1 MKDLSSYYN
10 ERKNTFELELK
21 AINKQLT
28 AVTAIRVVS
37 FIAAFILFYIF
48 SDTGWMAAVGFIV
61 PITILAFFVKKSIQL
76 NDKKGI
82 VQNLITIQQ
91 TELSALAYDFSN
103 GDLGLN
109 FLIPNHLYA
118 GDLGVFGRGSIFQ
131 MLTRT
136 VTGGGSKELANQLL
150 NLELGKAT
158 VDLRQKSIQE
168 LADKTEWQHQ
178 FRANFKDTKGEKDIS
193 FTSVEVFPNLFY
205 KVLFYLLP
213 LGMFTLL
220 TLLIIGSIPFSYLLF
235 GALITL
241 SFTGSFLKKTTTV
254 SGNVEEVLKE
264 ISAYRHYIQLIE
276 DEKFQEDL
284 NVKNQAQLKGGIKAS
299 TALDKLRKILNG
311 FDNRNNM
318 LMGVVLNA
326 LLLWDVRHLKQF
338 MEWQEQ
344 FGDKLINWL
353 DAVHQFD
360 ARISMANYVRNNP
373 NNSFPLLLEQ
383 DSFYYQADQLSHPL
397 LNPSVRISNSILI
410 DGWNQINIITG
421 ANMAG
426 KSTFLRTIGA
436 SMIMGSLGISLP
448 GKISY
453 TPVSLFSSMKTEDS
467 LSDNESYFFAELKRL
482 KQLVDLLETGQRTFA
497 ILDEILKG
505 TNSRDKATGS
515 AEFLKKL
522 LRFPLSGIIAT
533 HDLSLCELSS
543 VYPNSVSNYA
553 FEVDMNGDEL
563 YFDYTLKQ
571 GVCQNMNATF
581 LLKKMSLI
589 D

>member
-1 MKDLSSYYN
+1 MNDLSSYYT
-10 ERKNTFELELK
+10 ERKNTFEIDLK
-21 AINKQLT
+21 TVNKQLT
-28 AVTAIRVVS
+28 LVTAIRVVS
-37 FIAAFILFYIF
+37 FISAFMLFYIF
-48 SDTGWMAAVGFIV
+48 SNTSWMAGLGFII
-61 PITILAFFVKKSIQL
+61 PIIILAFFVKKSIQL
-76 NDKKGI
+76 NEKKEI
-82 VQNLITIQQ
+82 IENLISIQQ
-91 TELSALAYDFSN
+91 KELSALAYDFSTS
-103 GDLGLN
+103 DLGLN
-109 FLIPNHLYA
+109 YSIPHHPYA

-136 VTGGGSKELANQLL
+136 VTQGGSKELANQLL

-205 KVLFYLLP
+205 KVLFYVLP

-220 TLLIIGSIPFSYLLF
+220 TLLIIGSIPFFYLLF
-235 GALITL
+235 GAFITL
-241 SFTGSFLKKTTTV
+241 GFTGSFLKKTTIV

-264 ISAYRHYIQLIE
+264 ISAYGHYIKLIE

-326 LLLWDVRHLKQF
+326 FLLWDVRHLKQF

-383 DSFYYQADQLSHPL
+383 DSFYYQADHLSHPL
-397 LNPSVRISNSILI
+397 LNPSVRISNSIII

-436 SMIMGSLGISLP
+436 SMIMGSLGVSLP
-448 GKISY
+448 GQLEY

-482 KQLVDLLETGQRTFA
+482 KQLVDLLEKGQRTFA

-543 VYPNSVSNYA
+543 VYPNSISNYA

-563 YFDYTLKQ
+563 YFDYTLRQ